1 MSLLSQ
7 IVAEEKDRIKKMIS
21 EYEQELGTLPKG
33 TLVGKNVKD
42 KQYFYLQFRE
52 GKKIVSSYIGG
63 KADKIDELRER
74 INRRKHIEAMLKA
87 LKIEYAQAIKIT
99 GGGRFGK

>member
-7 IVAEEKDRIKKMIS
+7 IVVEEKDRIKKMIS

-33 TLVGKNVKD
+33 TLVGKKVKD

-63 KADKIDELRER
+63 KPDKIDELRER

-99 GGGRFGK
+99 GE

>member
-33 TLVGKNVKD
+33 TLVGKKVKD

-52 GKKIVSSYIGG
+52 GKKTVSCYVGC
-63 KADKIDELRER
+63 KADIVDELRER
-74 INRRKHIEAMLKA
+74 IKRRKHIEAMLKA
-87 LKIEYAQAIKIT
+87 LKTEYTQAVKIT
-99 GGGRFGK
+99 GE

>member
-7 IVAEEKDRIKKMIS
+7 IVTEEKDRIKKMIS
-21 EYEQELGTLPKG
+21 EYKHELDTLPKG
-33 TLVGKNVKD
+33 TLVGKKVKD

-52 GKKIVSSYIGG
+52 GKKTVSSYIGG

-74 INRRKHIEAMLKA
+74 IHRRKHIEAMLRV
-87 LKIEYAQAIKIT
+87 LKIEYTQAVKIT
-99 GGGRFGK
+99 GE

>member
-21 EYEQELGTLPKG
+21 EYEQELVTLPKG
-33 TLVGKNVKD
+33 TLVGKKVKD

-63 KADKIDELRER
+63 KADKIDELREH

-99 GGGRFGK
+99 GE